1 LKEKKMAIFDKLLR
15 LRVFEDFNE
24 LPKWES
30 TWVTDVIYQGL
41 EEDLRDEQATASV
54 PDTSQRPN

>member
-1 LKEKKMAIFDKLLR
+1 MAILDKLLR

-41 EEDLRDEQATASV
+41 EEDLRDEQATESV
-54 PDTSQRPN
+54 PDTSQCRN